1 MERVGDTIHYDF
13 LQDEYIDLR
22 THEFERITIRLG
34 DVTGNILKVDYNEIA
49 TRLQLEFQQRKST

>member
-22 THEFERITIRLG
+22 THEFERITIRLS

-49 TRLQLEFQQRKST
+49 TRLQLEFWQSKST